1 MAYRHVQG
9 LDSAAI
15 SLADS
20 EIPALVR
27 VIADYRQY
35 LPGEKWRAFQTRV
48 AREWAIETGQIEGLY
63 RFDRGLT
70 MTLIEAGITASRIPG
85 TASAMSPEQV
95 AAILHDH
102 LATLEGL
109 FTFVKG
115 DRPLSK
121 GYIHE
126 LHQALLRN
134 QHTHPVLA
142 AATGAFFDKP
152 LTRGKYKEQPNN
164 PLRPDGTTFEYCP
177 PVEVDAEMERLIDL
191 YHAHESQGVPAELQA
206 AWLHHAFTCIHPY
219 ADGNGRV
226 ARALATLVLIKAG
239 LMPLVVPAEE
249 KQSIYIPAL
258 EAADAG
264 DYRALVESIRRWQGR
279 LVIELSQR
287 VTFEEAKPAGSLEEF
302 FAAVEKDMVRQG
314 LRPPQAW
321 ESAAEI
327 AQEAFHHGY
336 EQLRVAS
343 ERLMKN
349 TQASGLKFLIG
360 ESRALPPDCDLGNR
374 GYPAF
379 DVKTCVLQL
388 GYRNSPKESA
398 QAQIQLIRA
407 RAGAAARGL
416 ELAVAWYLSERESGP
431 LGHPFLISFGE
442 SKAHALERFSRWMN
456 TQLLEGLEKWRQTY
470 LAETREP

>member
-1 MAYRHVQG
+1 MPPSKRIWC
-9 LDSAAI
+9 D
-15 SLADS
+15 
-20 EIPALVR
+20 
-27 VIADYRQY
+27 
-35 LPGEKWRAFQTRV
+35 RAC
-48 AREWAIETGQIEGLY
+48 A
-63 RFDRGLT
+63 
-70 MTLIEAGITASRIPG
+70 
-85 TASAMSPEQV
+85 
-95 AAILHDH
+95 
-102 LATLEGL
+102 
-109 FTFVKG
+109 
-115 DRPLSK
+115 
-121 GYIHE
+121 
-126 LHQALLRN
+126 
-134 QHTHPVLA
+134 
-142 AATGAFFDKP
+142 
-152 LTRGKYKEQPNN
+152 
-164 PLRPDGTTFEYCP
+164 
-177 PVEVDAEMERLIDL
+177 
-191 YHAHESQGVPAELQA
+191 
-206 AWLHHAFTCIHPY
+206 
-219 ADGNGRV
+219 
-226 ARALATLVLIKAG
+226 
-239 LMPLVVPAEE
+239 
-249 KQSIYIPAL
+249 
-258 EAADAG
+258 
-264 DYRALVESIRRWQGR
+264 
-279 LVIELSQR
+279 
-287 VTFEEAKPAGSLEEF
+287 
-302 FAAVEKDMVRQG
+302 
-314 LRPPQAW
+314 PQAW